1 MILILLALG
10 LFLDQASMI
19 MLTVPFFMP
28 LVKQLGIDPVWFGI
42 LFLMCM
48 QIGLLT
54 PPFGLLLFT
63 MKSVAPPEV
72 TMREVIYAALPY
84 VVFGVVLTAAI
95 FFFPRLATW
104 LPTLMA
110 K

>member
-1 MILILLALG
+1 
-10 LFLDQASMI
+10 
-19 MLTVPFFMP
+19 
-28 LVKQLGIDPVWFGI
+28 VWFGI

-72 TMREVIYAALPY
+72 SMREIMQAATPY
-84 VVFGVVLTAAI
+84 VIFGLVLTVMI
-95 FFFPRLATW
+95 VFIPSIATG
-104 LPTLMA
+104 LPALMG